1 MSSLDLIRGRQ
12 VIEYMTNQSGVTLVE
27 GDVVVSDGSNNDS
40 ITTQA
45 GVTSA
50 KVVGVV
56 QETTLYNG
64 SNGRILTHGYA
75 PRVNVNGSN
84 VTRGHFL
91 FTGAAKA
98 AGTNSARSEGAFGII
113 RTSGTSPDATIFGA
127 PDAAGGA
134 GGGSGSI
141 TASGYT
147 QNTARLLGR
156 TSASAGA
163 IEEITVGSGLS
174 LAAGSITATGG
185 GLVGQPV
192 ALAQPLPR
200 TTFATGTNNSVD
212 FGWAHPIIVP
222 ASMKVRGFT
231 IEITVDAA
239 GAIEWGLFDYSA
251 SASAANKLA
260 GGSAAPGGT
269 GYRSIPATSAPVA
282 ISAGC
287 YMLIFKW
294 PASSAPTMRT
304 IVTVSGVAVPW
315 NQLWTPTYTWDDT
328 PDLTSASWVANTTMP
343 NCYLEGDLD
352 GSNNRWT

>member
-239 GAIEWGLFDYSA
+239 GAIEWGLFGSRRDGLSLDPGHERPGRDLGRLLYAHLQVARFVCPNDADDRHRFRRRRSLEPA
-251 SASAANKLA
+251 VDPDVHMGRHA
-260 GGSAAPGGT
+260 GPHERELG
-269 GYRSIPATSAPVA
+269 REH
-282 ISAGC
+282 
-287 YMLIFKW
+287 
-294 PASSAPTMRT
+294 
-304 IVTVSGVAVPW
+304 
-315 NQLWTPTYTWDDT
+315 DDAELLSRRR
-328 PDLTSASWVANTTMP
+328 PRRIQQPMDLTCS
-343 NCYLEGDLD
+343 GDCC
-352 GSNNRWT
+352 